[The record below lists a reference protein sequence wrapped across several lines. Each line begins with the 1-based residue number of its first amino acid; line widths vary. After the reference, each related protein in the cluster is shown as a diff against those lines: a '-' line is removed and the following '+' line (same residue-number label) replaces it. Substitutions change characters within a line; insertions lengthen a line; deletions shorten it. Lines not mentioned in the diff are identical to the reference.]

1 MAFNVSVFRSA
12 LANDGARPSLFE
24 VILPFPTGI
33 FGTAGGVGLTSIT
46 SELSFKARATSLPG
60 DTLSSISIPYFGR
73 EIKVA
78 GTRTFPTWGITVI
91 NDETFNIRNNLEI
104 WMSAINQHVSN
115 LRAPTFNPPLAY
127 QADATVI
134 QYGKSGQPIKTY
146 KLVGCFPTEVAPI
159 DLDWAS
165 GDQIEEFGVTF
176 EYQWWESPS
185 TFVAGSNPPTTDA
198 G

>member
-1 MAFNVSVFRSA
+1 MPFNVSVFRSS
-12 LANDGARPSLFE
+12 LINDGARPSLFE
-24 VILPFPTGI
+24 VIIPFPTGI
-33 FGTAGGVGLTSIT
+33 FGAVGAGINTVTAD
-46 SELSFKARATSLPG
+46 LSFKCRAASLPG
-60 DTLSSISIPYFGR
+60 DSVSSISIPYFGR

-78 GTRTFPTWGITVI
+78 GTRTFPTWSITVI
-91 NDETFNIRNNLEI
+91 NDETFNIRNNLEV
-104 WMSAINQHVSN
+104 WMSAMNQHVSN

-127 QADATVI
+127 QSDATVI

-146 KLVGCFPTEVAPI
+146 KLVGCFPTDITPI

-165 GDQIEEFGVTF
+165 GDQIEEFGVSW

-185 TFVAGSNPPTTDA
+185 TLVSGSNVPTTDF

>member
-1 MAFNVSVFRSA
+1 MPFNVSIFRAS
-12 LANDGARPSLFE
+12 LINDGARPSLFE
-24 VILPFPTGI
+24 VILPFPTAIFTGI
-33 FGTAGGVGLTSIT
+33 GGGVTNLTR
-46 SELSFKARATSLPG
+46 ELSFKCRATTLPG
-60 DTLSSISIPYFGR
+60 DTISSISIPYFGR

-78 GTRTFPTWGITVI
+78 GTRSFPSWSITVI
-91 NDETFNIRNNLEI
+91 NDESFNVRNGLEQ

-127 QADATVI
+127 QSDATVI
-134 QYGKSGQPIKTY
+134 QYGKAGNPIKTY
-146 KLVGCFPTEVAPI
+146 KLTGCFPTDIAPI

-165 GDQIEEFGVTF
+165 GDQVEEFGVTF

-185 TFVAGSNPPTTDA
+185 VIAPGSNPPTTDF